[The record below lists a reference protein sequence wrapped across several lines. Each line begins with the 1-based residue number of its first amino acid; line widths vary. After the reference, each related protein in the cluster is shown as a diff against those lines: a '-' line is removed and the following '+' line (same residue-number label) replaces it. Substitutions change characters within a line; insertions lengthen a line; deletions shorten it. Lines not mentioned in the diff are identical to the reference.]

1 VNSNWLALLGALLA
15 VLAGGLA
22 FVALDILRRSERICY
37 TPCFPHSS
45 GFYHLKLLEFG
56 RASRAER
63 GQDRAASE
71 TIAALAQ
78 KIRDTYR
85 LEVYGLFIAAAVIAI
100 SVVPFEASAI

>member
-22 FVALDILRRSERICY
+22 FDALDVLRRSERICY

-78 KIRDTYR
+78 KIR
-85 LEVYGLFIAAAVIAI
+85 EYGLFIAAASLVLEAENAILTHDIA
-100 SVVPFEASAI
+100 VD